1 MDKMDAVMAAE
12 RMRLKTV
19 SRKLRDWLQRIKYSQ
34 QAEEIMSVQ
43 ILFISSVGAL

>member
-19 SRKLRDWLQRIKYSQ
+19 SRRLKDWLQQIKYAQ
-34 QAEEIMSVQ
+34 QVEQIMSVQ